1 MIVTIGFPL
10 RETSKPVWSILPC
23 DVRPRI
29 LGGSHE
35 ATLRLS
41 TAPEEVGA
49 AACSGIAGRDDFK
62 GRFWD
67 GFSMI
72 STYLN
77 HEHQV
82 KFCPWTLGF
91 CSICGGKQCWK
102 KVLHEFYAAEDLV
115 YIFSWSMAGPWPAFW
130 WHLHP
135 FFTTI
140 PNLRTWDPIRPSG
153 TLWPSWMLLPGSRF
167 KQITAGS
174 LKLGYSDCLWLR
186 FIDSMIVHFESCH

>member
-1 MIVTIGFPL
+1 MEKLGEIPKKTSFVHILTSLFSMIVTIGFPL

-82 KFCPWTLGF
+82 KFCP
-91 CSICGGKQCWK
+91 
-102 KVLHEFYAAEDLV
+102 
-115 YIFSWSMAGPWPAFW
+115 
-130 WHLHP
+130 
-135 FFTTI
+135 
-140 PNLRTWDPIRPSG
+140 
-153 TLWPSWMLLPGSRF
+153 
-167 KQITAGS
+167 
-174 LKLGYSDCLWLR
+174 
-186 FIDSMIVHFESCH
+186 